1 MDIQSLITLLSEN
14 NVDPSPFGQ
23 GEAKTLAHLLK
34 EVEEGETVFEVEGG
48 VLRRVISL
56 VSIQIQSPFEET
68 LVEDRQ
74 VFVDGRVRE
83 RGLTALAEKFKP
95 GEDPLKAAR
104 RALQEELG
112 LSAEIAESLAFLE
125 GGTEEKVKTSPSYP
139 GLISVYRVTN
149 LSVELPVVAYDPNGY
164 IERQPD
170 KSTYFLW
177 K

>member
-1 MDIQSLITLLSEN
+1 MKMNSLISLLSEHGI
-14 NVDPSPFGQ
+14 DTSLFGQ
-23 GEAKTLAHLLK
+23 GQAKTLSHLLK
-34 EVEEGETVFEVEGG
+34 EVEEGEAVFEVESG

-56 VSIQIQSPFEET
+56 VSIQIQSPYGEQ

-74 VFVDGRVRE
+74 VFKDGRVRE

-95 GEDPLKAAR
+95 GEDRIVAAR

-112 LSAEIAESLAFLE
+112 VSAEIADTLVFLE

-149 LSVELPVVAYDPNGY
+149 LSVELPAAAYDPSGY
-164 IERQPD
+164 IEKQSD

>member
-1 MDIQSLITLLSEN
+1 MDIKSLVSLLNEN
-14 NVDPSPFGQ
+14 NVNPNLFGK

-56 VSIQIQSPFEET
+56 VFIEIQSPYGEK

-95 GEDPLKAAR
+95 GEDPFAAAK

-112 LSAEIAESLAFLE
+112 VSAEIADTLTFLE
-125 GGTEEKVKTSPSYP
+125 GGNSEKVKTSPSYP
-139 GLISVYRVTN
+139 GLVSVYRVTN
-149 LSVELPVVAYDPNGY
+149 LSVQLPVAAYDPTGY
-164 IERQPD
+164 VERQPD
-170 KSTYFLW
+170 KSTYFSW
-177 K
+177 Q

>member
-1 MDIQSLITLLSEN
+1 MDIRSLISLLQEN

-23 GEAKTLAHLLK
+23 GEAKTLQHLLK
-34 EVEEGETVFEVEGG
+34 EVKEGETVFEVEGG

-56 VSIQIQSPFEET
+56 VSIKIQSPYGGS

-74 VFVDGRVRE
+74 IFKDGRVRE

-95 GEDPLKAAR
+95 GENPFAAAK

-112 LSAEIAESLAFLE
+112 VSAEIADTLTFLE

-139 GLISVYRVTN
+139 GLVSVYRVTN
-149 LSVELPVVAYDPNGY
+149 LSVELTIAAYDPAGY
-164 IERQPD
+164 VEKQSD
-170 KSTYFLW
+170 KSTYFSW
-177 K
+177 Q